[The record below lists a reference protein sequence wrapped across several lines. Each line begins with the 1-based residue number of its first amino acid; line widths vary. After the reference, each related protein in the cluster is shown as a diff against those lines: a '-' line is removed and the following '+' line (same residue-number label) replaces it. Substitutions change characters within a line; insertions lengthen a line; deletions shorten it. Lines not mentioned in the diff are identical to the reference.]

1 MDPPTPETWPGPIR
15 IPVLRQSAPGPEFFR
30 SETGPRIR
38 HVPPTGEQI
47 AKITRRIGRATA
59 GFSRKVS
66 VIRDQGN
73 CVVGLVGLEPPTD
86 RLWGGPPDLIFR
98 LDFLGQEECACGTG
112 MTVET
117 SAPVSPAVFRASGSG
132 SASLVQQWRS
142 IWKWHPHRPIN
153 LFHLRREQAEVPPR
167 RLNQRYLKKSPL

>member
-1 MDPPTPETWPGPIR
+1 MVPPIRETWPGPIR

-66 VIRDQGN
+66 VIRDSRN
-73 CVVGLVGLEPPTD
+73 CVVGLGGLEPPTN
-86 RLWGGPPDLIFR
+86 RIMGR
-98 LDFLGQEECACGTG
+98 VTRCDFSTGLPGQEERACGTG
-112 MTVET
+112 MTGET
-117 SAPVSPAVFRASGSG
+117 SVPVSPAVFRASGGG
-132 SASLVQQWRS
+132 SARVAHQRRRS
-142 IWKWHPHRPIN
+142 KWKRHSYTPTER
-153 LFHLRREQAEVPPR
+153 LHLSRGRGEAPPR
-167 RLNQRYLKKSPL
+167 RLN